1 MGAWLQAWK
10 GAPVGLQ
17 DQTQQQAAGV
27 AALLL
32 SYLPQMPSICAEPGG
47 ARRIRRLPLC
57 PLHLPARLS
66 LVQSW
71 GRMPSRRSWRGTPR
85 PCTSTA
91 PTRWGPGGWQ
101 ARPAGRGCLFIEL
114 WGLPHRHHPPTR
126 RCHTISAAAGG
137 VGRGGGQGRVR
148 APRRRAPA
156 ARPEGGGVRWCC
168 VCVLGQL
175 LRLARFLR
183 PSWVETKRLPSPPLP
198 LPAAAPPAVS
208 APTRRP
214 TFTTA
219 CSKRGWRA
227 GRRPRRG
234 PRRRRRR

>member
-1 MGAWLQAWK
+1 MVGAWLQAWK

-126 RCHTISAAAGG
+126 RCHTLSAAAGG
-137 VGRGGGQGRVR
+137 VGRGGGSCAGAGGSVRFGLVR
-148 APRRRAPA
+148 AIAPGKGEDQGWGNQQA
-156 ARPEGGGVRWCC
+156 GTDRVHGGISSV
-168 VCVLGQL
+168 
-175 LRLARFLR
+175 
-183 PSWVETKRLPSPPLP
+183 
-198 LPAAAPPAVS
+198 
-208 APTRRP
+208 
-214 TFTTA
+214 
-219 CSKRGWRA
+219 
-227 GRRPRRG
+227 
-234 PRRRRRR
+234 